1 MFRRSGNT
9 NMIVGMIL
17 LLLLLVIAGPGN
29 LPRFIS
35 GIFPQFYEGIPCA
48 WLRTAQ
54 DRGNHQSL
62 IGRSAEN
69 PISLRVVTS
78 PIPTDPAG
86 SLVIQIVVT
95 NDSLGTVPIIYNP
108 NNVVVGD
115 SGANGLGLIFTPPNS
130 LTAGTPLPAGQTIAE
145 ENIRLLGPRQRCI
158 HTEEF
163 PAGNVLIDP
172 SLTSGTAQVR
182 AFYRNNTRGQV
193 VQAQGAVATPVY
205 TDQGLWTGFVES
217 DSVGIP
223 LATQ

>member
-1 MFRRSGNT
+1 M
-9 NMIVGMIL
+9 NMVVGMIL

-48 WLRTAQ
+48 WLRTAE

-62 IGRSAEN
+62 IGRSAVD

-78 PIPTDPAG
+78 ALPTDPAG
-86 SLVIQIVVT
+86 SLIIQIIVT
-95 NDSLGTVPIIYNP
+95 NNSLGTVPIIYNP
-108 NNVVVGD
+108 DSVVVGD
-115 SGANGLGLIFTPPNS
+115 SGANGLGLIFTPPNG
-130 LTAGTPLPAGQTIAE
+130 LTAGAPVTTGQTVAE
-145 ENIRLLGPRQRCI
+145 ANIRLLGPRQRCI

-163 PAGNVLIDP
+163 PAGNVLVDP
-172 SLTSGTAQVR
+172 SLTSGSAQVR

-205 TDQGLWTGFVES
+205 NDQGLWTGFVES
-217 DSVGIP
+217 DNVVIR